1 MAPTLVAAQ
10 ENSRAADYAIDQ
22 ATSALLP
29 QVSLSLQYQYAKN
42 SSVIGI
48 LSPSVTQREASVFV
62 QVTVPLYQGGAEY
75 AAVRQAKEL
84 RSQSLA
90 NVTDADRQVREIA
103 QSAWGIFTSAR
114 ASIASNE
121 MAVQANQGAVMGV
134 LQEQRAGERSIL
146 DILNAQQELLSGEI
160 GLANAQHDATVAA
173 FQLLASTGQL
183 TARSLALDVEL
194 YDPLKHYHR
203 DAAAW
208 IGLDP

>member
-1 MAPTLVAAQ
+1 M
-10 ENSRAADYAIDQ
+10 
-22 ATSALLP
+22 
-29 QVSLSLQYQYAKN
+29 
-42 SSVIGI
+42 
-48 LSPSVTQREASVFV
+48 
-62 QVTVPLYQGGAEY
+62 
-75 AAVRQAKEL
+75 RQAKEQ

-114 ASIASNE
+114 DSIASNE
-121 MAVQANQGAVMGV
+121 LAVQANRGAVMGV
-134 LQEQRAGERSIL
+134 LEEQRAGERSIL

-194 YDPLKHYHR
+194 YDPLKHYNR
-203 DAAAW
+203 DASAW